1 MGGYVGVVTRK
12 GQVTIPA
19 ELRRELGIEVGD
31 TVEMRLDGSRI
42 DVRKRD
48 RSIAERTKGLF
59 RSAVPNPPF
68 TREQE
73 REAFA
78 EAMAE
83 GTSKSVAR

>member
-48 RSIAERTKGLF
+48 RSIAERTKGMF
-59 RSAVPNPPF
+59 RKAVPNPPF

>member
-31 TVEMRLDGSRI
+31 TIEMRLDGSRI

-48 RSIAERTKGLF
+48 RSIAERTKGMF
-59 RSAVPNPPF
+59 RDAVPNPPF

>member
-1 MGGYVGVVTRK
+1 MSSYVGVVTRK

-19 ELRRELGIEVGD
+19 ALRRELGIDIGD

-42 DVRKRD
+42 DVRKREQ
-48 RSIAERTKGLF
+48 SIAERTKGMF
-59 RSAVPNPPF
+59 RGAVPNPPF

-83 GTSKSVAR
+83 GVAKSVPR